1 MILGADDFSFWD
13 FLLWSLWI
21 FLLMMFFW
29 ALIGVWADLFT
40 RHDINGFAKTL
51 WFLFTLFVPI
61 LGLLIYMI
69 SQGDGAAK
77 RAAEK
82 AKARGEMM
90 ASMAPPASTTD
101 ELTKLGQLRADGTIT
116 QAEFDSMKA
125 KLLT

>member
-1 MILGADDFSFWD
+1 
-13 FLLWSLWI
+13 
-21 FLLMMFFW
+21 W

-69 SQGDGAAK
+69 SQGDGAAQ
-77 RAAEK
+77 RAQ
-82 AKARGEMM
+82 AKAQARGQMM
-90 ASMAPPASTTD
+90 ASSMAPPASAAD
-101 ELTKLGQLRADGTIT
+101 ELAKLGKLRSDGTIT
-116 QAEFDSMKA
+116 QEEFDSMKA